1 MLKKTIWRL
10 THVTCLERVVQSSLC
25 CLKTKW
31 LSLRWR
37 YQALFIKYWRIEVI
51 DVRIVY
57 FDYIHVCF
65 NLGMMS
71 SVCWVDTGK
80 CQNIGRVEVWLSDG
94 ATHCHT
100 EFWSDILFTGR
111 AESSLVLL
119 LCDCTRWRC
128 CVSVSCNWQD
138 PDLIDNII
146 ILHTMPGP
154 GDTTPCHGLNELKH
168 FEF

>member
-1 MLKKTIWRL
+1 MLQVRRGW
-10 THVTCLERVVQSSLC
+10 SSLLC
-25 CLKTKW
+25 DAWKQNDFHY
-31 LSLRWR
+31 SE

-111 AESSLVLL
+111 AEMRAV
-119 LCDCTRWRC
+119 CCCC
-128 CVSVSCNWQD
+128 CVIVRAGGAVSLYPVIDKIRTW
-138 PDLIDNII
+138 LITLSSSTHSPARGTQHRAMSSTN
-146 ILHTMPGP
+146 
-154 GDTTPCHGLNELKH
+154 
-168 FEF
+168 